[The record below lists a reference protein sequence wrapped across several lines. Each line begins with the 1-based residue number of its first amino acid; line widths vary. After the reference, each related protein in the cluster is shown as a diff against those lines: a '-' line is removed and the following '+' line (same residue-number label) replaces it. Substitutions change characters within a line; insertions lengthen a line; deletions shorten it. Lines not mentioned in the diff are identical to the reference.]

1 MSDGDLVVLVGGKT
15 GRDGI
20 HGATLSS
27 TEVTEDSET
36 TSSHAVQIG
45 NAIQEKKTL
54 DTLIAARDKGLYTAV
69 TDCGAGGLSS
79 AVGEMG
85 EHTGAVV
92 DLEKVPLKYAGLR
105 PWEIWISEAQERMV
119 LSVPPGKRD
128 ELLAVFAS
136 ENVEATVIGTFTG
149 NGRLTLRYNGATVGE
164 FDGAFL
170 HGGVP
175 RFVRTATW
183 APVHNPDPD
192 FPRPKNLGEPLKKIL
207 AAWNV
212 CSKEWIVRQYDH
224 EVQAGSV
231 VKPLTGA
238 ANDGPSD
245 ASVIR
250 PKLRSDRGVVIAN
263 GINPKY
269 GVIDPYAMAL
279 SNIDEALRN
288 VTCVG
293 SDIEK
298 TALLDNFAWGNT
310 TIPDR
315 LGDLVRASEGC
326 YDGAKG
332 FGTPFISGKDSLRNE
347 FIYGDKV
354 IRIPPTLLISAV
366 AVMDDVKK
374 AVTMDFKR
382 PGNRIGIVGLT
393 RNELGGS
400 HYFELHGALGNSV
413 PSVDIGTARAT
424 MIALHKA
431 IVAGLV
437 RACHDCSEGGI
448 GVALAE
454 MAFAGQVGATVALSA
469 IPSDADM
476 REDFI
481 LFSESN
487 SRFIVEVEPDAMAAF
502 EEAVKGLP
510 FAWIGETARENR
522 LVVNGHAGALVD
534 ESLDDL
540 KEAWKKPLR
549 SV

>member
-1 MSDGDLVVLVGGKT
+1 
-15 GRDGI
+15 
-20 HGATLSS
+20 
-27 TEVTEDSET
+27 
-36 TSSHAVQIG
+36 
-45 NAIQEKKTL
+45 
-54 DTLIAARDKGLYTAV
+54 
-69 TDCGAGGLSS
+69 
-79 AVGEMG
+79 
-85 EHTGAVV
+85 
-92 DLEKVPLKYAGLR
+92 
-105 PWEIWISEAQERMV
+105 
-119 LSVPPGKRD
+119 
-128 ELLAVFAS
+128 
-136 ENVEATVIGTFTG
+136 
-149 NGRLTLRYNGATVGE
+149 
-164 FDGAFL
+164 
-170 HGGVP
+170 
-175 RFVRTATW
+175 
-183 APVHNPDPD
+183 
-192 FPRPKNLGEPLKKIL
+192 
-207 AAWNV
+207 
-212 CSKEWIVRQYDH
+212 
-224 EVQAGSV
+224 V

-245 ASVIR
+245 ASVVR

-293 SDIEK
+293 GDIEH

-315 LGDLVRASEGC
+315 LGDLVRAAEGC

-366 AVMDDVKK
+366 AVMNDVKK

-382 PGNRIGIVGLT
+382 PGNRIGILGLT

-400 HYFELHGALGNSV
+400 HYFELNGALGNAV
-413 PSVDIGTARAT
+413 PTVDIATARAS
-424 MIALHKA
+424 MIALHRA
-431 IVAGLV
+431 MTAGLV

-454 MAFAGQVGATVALSA
+454 MAFSGDVGATVALAA
-469 IPSDADM
+469 IQSEKGM
-476 REDFI
+476 REDYI

-487 SRFIVEVEPDAMAAF
+487 SRFIVEVEPESAAAF
-502 EEAVKGLP
+502 EDAVKGLP
-510 FAWIGETARENR
+510 FAWIGETATGNR
-522 LVVNGHAGALVD
+522 LVVNGSTDTLVD
-534 ESLDDL
+534 EHLSDL
-540 KEAWKKPLR
+540 KEAWKRPLG